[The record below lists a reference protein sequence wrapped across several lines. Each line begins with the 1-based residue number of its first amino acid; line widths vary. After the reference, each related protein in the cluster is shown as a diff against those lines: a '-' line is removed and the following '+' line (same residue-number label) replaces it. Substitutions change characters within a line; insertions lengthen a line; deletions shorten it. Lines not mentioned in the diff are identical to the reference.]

1 MESQLAKALK
11 LKHHPVAIVQTDQ
24 EPDGALRFKKGKWS
38 CVMFL
43 FANAARGKAAV
54 FDRETYGCWGGG
66 VGLGFG
72 NVYTQFPGGVE
83 CFAHF
88 LSTGNQQWETGR
100 QVGNALVSAA
110 GKEFAEEFLVGER
123 YVKSPELV
131 KRFVDDLPIQD
142 IGFPYVVFRP
152 LGTVGLDQTTPST
165 VVFVANPDQLS
176 ALVVLAN
183 YARDSL
189 QNVIIPFGAGCQTIG
204 IFPLAE
210 ARSAQPRAVVG
221 LTDLSARKYVRNLL
235 GREYFT
241 FAMPWALFQ
250 EMEANVP
257 GSFLERKTWQSL
269 VAETGGAAKDAAEH

>member
-24 EPDGALRFKKGKWS
+24 EPEGALRFKKGKWS

-43 FANAARGKAAV
+43 FANAARGKTAV

-88 LSTGNQQWETGR
+88 LSAGNQQWETGR
-100 QVGNALVSAA
+100 QVGNALLSAA
-110 GKEFAEEFLVGER
+110 GREFAEEFLVGER

-131 KRFVDDLPIQD
+131 KRFVEELPIQD

-152 LGTVGLDQTTPST
+152 LGTGESDQTTPST

-183 YARDSL
+183 YSRDSL

-210 ARSAQPRAVVG
+210 AKSAQPRAVVG

-269 VAETGGAAKDAAEH
+269 IAEAGPEAKEVAE

>member
-1 MESQLAKALK
+1 MESQMAQALK
-11 LKHHPVAIVQTDQ
+11 LKHHPVAIVQTEQ
-24 EPDGALRFKKGKWS
+24 EPAGALHFKKGKWG

-43 FANAARGKAAV
+43 FANAARGKTAV

-72 NVYTQFPGGVE
+72 NVYRQFPGGLE

-88 LSTGNQQWETGR
+88 LSTGNQEWETGR
-100 QVGNALVSAA
+100 QVGQALVTAA
-110 GKEFAEEFLVGER
+110 GKEFAEDFLVGER

-131 KRFVDDLPIQD
+131 NRFVDELPIQD
-142 IGFPYVVFRP
+142 IALSFVVFKP
-152 LGTVGLDQTTPST
+152 LGSVEPDQAIPST
-165 VVFVANPDQLS
+165 VVFVVNPDQLS

-189 QNVIIPFGAGCQTIG
+189 QNVVIPFGAGCQTIG

-210 ARSAQPRAVVG
+210 AKLAQPRAVVG

-269 VAETGGAAKDAAEH
+269 VSEAGSAAKQVD

>member
-1 MESQLAKALK
+1 MESLIAKALK

-24 EPDGALRFKKGKWS
+24 EPAEALRFKKGKWS

-43 FANAARGKAAV
+43 FANAARGKTAV

-72 NVYTQFPGGVE
+72 NVYTEFPGGLE

-88 LSTGNQQWETGR
+88 LSSGNQQWETGR
-100 QVGNALVSAA
+100 QVGNAMEAAA
-110 GKEFAEEFLVGER
+110 GREFADEFLMGER
-123 YVKSPELV
+123 YLQSPELV
-131 KRFVDDLPIQD
+131 KRFVDELPIQD
-142 IGFPYVVFRP
+142 NAFPYVVFKP
-152 LGTVGLDQTTPST
+152 LETVLPDQTIPAT

-183 YARDSL
+183 YSRESL

-204 IFPLAE
+204 IFPFAE
-210 ARSAQPRAVVG
+210 GKLAQPRAVVG

-241 FAMPWALFQ
+241 FAMPWSLFQ

-269 VAETGGAAKDAAEH
+269 VGGDE

>member
-1 MESQLAKALK
+1 MESQMGQALK
-11 LKHHPVAIVQTDQ
+11 LKHHPVAIVQTEQ
-24 EPDGALRFKKGKWS
+24 EPAGALHFKKGKWG

-43 FANAARGKAAV
+43 FANAARGKTAV

-72 NVYTQFPGGVE
+72 NVYRQFPGGLE

-88 LSTGNQQWETGR
+88 LSTGNQEWETGR
-100 QVGNALVSAA
+100 QVGQALVTAA
-110 GKEFAEEFLVGER
+110 GKEFAEDFLVGER

-131 KRFVDDLPIQD
+131 NRFVDELPIQD
-142 IGFPYVVFRP
+142 IASRFVVFKP
-152 LGTVGLDQTTPST
+152 LGSVEPDQAIPST
-165 VVFVANPDQLS
+165 VVFVVNPDQLS

-189 QNVIIPFGAGCQTIG
+189 QNVVIPFGAGCQTIG

-210 ARSAQPRAVVG
+210 AKLAQPRAVVG

-269 VAETGGAAKDAAEH
+269 VSEAGSAAKQVD

>member
-11 LKHHPVAIVQTDQ
+11 LKHHPVAIIQTDQ
-24 EPDGALRFKKGKWS
+24 EPEGALRFKKGKWS

-43 FANAARGKAAV
+43 FANAARGKTAV

-100 QVGNALVSAA
+100 QVGNALLSAA
-110 GKEFAEEFLVGER
+110 GKEFAEDFLVGER

-131 KRFVDDLPIQD
+131 ERFVEELPIQD

-152 LGTVGLDQTTPST
+152 LGTVEPDQTTPST

-210 ARSAQPRAVVG
+210 AESAQPRAVVG

-235 GREYFT
+235 GREYVT

-269 VAETGGAAKDAAEH
+269 VAEIGPTAKEVAE